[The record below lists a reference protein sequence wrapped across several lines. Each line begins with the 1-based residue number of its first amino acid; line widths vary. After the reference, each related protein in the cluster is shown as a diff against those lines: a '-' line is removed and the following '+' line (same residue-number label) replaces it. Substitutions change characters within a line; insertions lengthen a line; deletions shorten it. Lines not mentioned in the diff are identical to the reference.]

1 MNKKGSLFHI
11 SKRDALPL
19 PKALLIRGG
28 ILLLALVFCG
38 LITTLLT
45 GQDPIA
51 VYGTILK
58 GAFGIP
64 PQAAAH
70 VRVRHS
76 RGHTPAELRDVV
88 GVHRVEVPEPTRPV
102 RSSRI
107 QPGVGGRLP

>member
-1 MNKKGSLFHI
+1 MPGDGR
-11 SKRDALPL
+11 RDLAGVDRVPVKLLPEQL
-19 PKALLIRGG
+19 DSDLGA
-28 ILLLALVFCG
+28 
-38 LITTLLT
+38 
-45 GQDPIA
+45 DPGA
-51 VYGTILK
+51 VLE
-58 GAFGIP
+58 GAFGLP

-70 VRVRHS
+70 VGVRHS

>member
-45 GQDPIA
+45 GQDSHRR
-51 VYGTILK
+51 LWHD
-58 GAFGIP
+58 
-64 PQAAAH
+64 PQGCL
-70 VRVRHS
+70 RH
-76 RGHTPAELRDVV
+76 
-88 GVHRVEVPEPTRPV
+88 
-102 RSSRI
+102 
-107 QPGVGGRLP
+107 LP